1 MVIGNKF
8 KARKTEAFGIVFD
21 SAKEAR
27 RFGELRL
34 LERAGQIRNLERQV
48 PFSIAINGKHCFN
61 WLADF
66 CYFEG
71 EKRTVEDVKG
81 FRTPVYKLKKKC
93 VEAAYS
99 LTIREV

>member
-1 MVIGNKF
+1 MKNKF
-8 KARKTEAFGIVFD
+8 NARKTVVDNITFD

-27 RFGELRL
+27 RYGELKL
-34 LERAGQIRNLERQV
+34 LERAGQIRGLELQK
-48 PFSIAINGKHCFN
+48 PFAIAINDKPCFK

-66 CYFEG
+66 VYFEG
-71 EKRTVEDVKG
+71 EKRIVEDVKG
-81 FRTPVYKLKKKC
+81 VRTPLYKLKKKC